1 MNYFL
6 DVLKNKYAMF
16 SGRARRAEFWQF
28 YLFMVIGIV
37 VFGGI
42 GSVIRFP
49 ALVGIFYFAMIVPF
63 IALSVRRMHD
73 VGKDWWYIFIPIYN
87 LILYCTEGTRGPNEY
102 GPDPKGAVTADTLN
116 TPPSTY

>member
-6 DVLKNKYAMF
+6 DVLKNKYATF
-16 SGRARRAEFWQF
+16 GGRARRAEFWQF

-49 ALVGIFYFAMIVPF
+49 ALVGIFYLAMIVPF

-102 GPDPKGAVTADTLN
+102 GPDPKGAVTADTFG
-116 TPPSTY
+116 TPPSTF